1 MEAFNAFLDTIDGY
15 VWGIPLIGIVLFV
28 GILLTSRLGVLQVTN
43 LGNALRYMLHSE
55 KEGEGEVS

>member
-1 MEAFNAFLDTIDGY
+1 METLNSILDSIDGY

-55 KEGEGEVS
+55 KAGEG